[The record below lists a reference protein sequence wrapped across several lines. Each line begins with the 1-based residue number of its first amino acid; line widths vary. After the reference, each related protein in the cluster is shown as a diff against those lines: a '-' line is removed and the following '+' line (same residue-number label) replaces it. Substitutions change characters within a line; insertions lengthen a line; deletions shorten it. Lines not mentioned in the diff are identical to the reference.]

1 MRTIRVSTILLGIAL
16 LVLSMLTACNG
27 PGPIVEGV
35 VDHKTVT
42 GEIESTSYTILTNK
56 PSSDDGLWIIVKDN
70 DYEEFFRNQDRDAV
84 INKSVE
90 DEMSLKYDLINYL
103 VSIRMTSQNNVNK
116 LDIGDTL
123 AYFVNRDDFNKVKID
138 DEVRFEVSKS
148 VFSAIERFLEAEN

>member
-1 MRTIRVSTILLGIAL
+1 MRTIRVSTILLGSAL

-42 GEIESTSYTILTNK
+42 GEIENTSYTILTNK

-90 DEMSLKYDLINYL
+90 DEMNLKYDLINYL
-103 VSIRMTSQNNVNK
+103 VSIRLTSQDNVNK

>member
-1 MRTIRVSTILLGIAL
+1 MRTIRVSTILLGSML

-27 PGPIVEGV
+27 PGPIVKGV

-42 GEIESTSYTILTNK
+42 GEMENTSYTILSHK

-103 VSIRMTSQNNVNK
+103 VSIRLTSQDNVNK

-148 VFSAIERFLEAEN
+148 VISAIERFLEAEN

>member
-1 MRTIRVSTILLGIAL
+1 MRIMGVSTILLGSAL

-27 PGPIVEGV
+27 HGPIVEGV

-42 GEIESTSYTILTNK
+42 GEIENTSYTILTNR

-90 DEMSLKYDLINYL
+90 DEMNLKYDRINYL
-103 VSIRMTSQNNVNK
+103 VSIRLTSQDTVNK

-123 AYFVNRDDFNKVKID
+123 AYFVNGDDFNKVKID

-148 VFSAIERFLEAEN
+148 GVLGS

>member
-1 MRTIRVSTILLGIAL
+1 MRIMGVSTILLGSAL
-16 LVLSMLTACNG
+16 LLLGILTACTG

-42 GEIESTSYTILTNK
+42 GEIENISYTILTNR
-56 PSSDDGLWIIVKDN
+56 PRSDDRLWIIVQDN
-70 DYEEFFRNQDRDAV
+70 DYKEFFLEEDRDAV

-90 DEMSLKYDLINYL
+90 YEMSLKYDMIHYL
-103 VSIRMTSQNNVNK
+103 VSIRLTSQDNVNK
-116 LDIGDTL
+116 LNIGDTL

>member
-1 MRTIRVSTILLGIAL
+1 MRIMGVSTILLGSAL
-16 LVLSMLTACNG
+16 LLLGILTACTG

-42 GEIESTSYTILTNK
+42 GEIENTSYIILINR
-56 PSSDDGLWIIVKDN
+56 PADDGPWITVEDN
-70 DYEEFFRNQDRDAV
+70 EYEEFFLKEDRDAV

-90 DEMSLKYDLINYL
+90 DEMKVKYNTINYL
-103 VSIRMTSQNNVNK
+103 VSIRLTSKDTVNN
-116 LDIGDTL
+116 LEAGDTL

-148 VFSAIERFLEAEN
+148 APVTIENFLEGKE